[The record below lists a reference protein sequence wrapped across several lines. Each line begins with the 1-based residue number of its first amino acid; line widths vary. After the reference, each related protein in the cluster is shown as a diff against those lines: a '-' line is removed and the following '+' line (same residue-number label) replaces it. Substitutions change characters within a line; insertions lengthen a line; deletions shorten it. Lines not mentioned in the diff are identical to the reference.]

1 MSDSGDWVVP
11 AADGCLLRL
20 HVRPGASRSGVG
32 GLHGEALTVRVRAR
46 PVEGAANREVPAVL
60 AAALGCRPADLT
72 LDAGARG
79 REKRVSVRGLTAE
92 AVRAR
97 LGSVDKAGGR
107 A

>member
-1 MSDSGDWVVP
+1 MSDSAAWVVP
-11 AADGCLLRL
+11 TADGCLLRL

-32 GLHGEALTVRVRAR
+32 GLHGEALIVRVRAR
-46 PVEGAANREVPAVL
+46 PVEGTANREVLAVL
-60 AAALGCRPADLT
+60 ADVLGCRTSDLT
-72 LDAGARG
+72 LAAGARG
-79 REKRVSVRGLTAE
+79 REKRVGVRGLTAE